1 MNIRTT
7 AILAMSVD
15 GKIASNSR
23 ESARFTSKAD
33 LTHLESQIALNDVI
47 IFGAATL
54 RAYQTTLSVSNPQLL
69 EARLKRKQTI
79 QPLQIVCS
87 GSGKLD
93 INWRFFS
100 QTIPKG
106 LLTTEKGAQFWLNLK
121 SNPFEKIIISENQ
134 DNSQINWHNTFEQ
147 LSKFGYRKIAILG
160 GGKLVASL
168 LAENLIQELWLTIS
182 ATIIGGENAPTLVEG
197 EGLFPFKKLQLL
209 EVKTIE
215 DEIFLHYLILN

>member
-1 MNIRTT
+1 MNIKTT

-15 GKIASNSR
+15 GKIASNSTKA
-23 ESARFTSKAD
+23 ARFTSKAD
-33 LTHLESQIALNDVI
+33 LTHLESQMALNDVI

-54 RAYQTTLSVSNPQLL
+54 RAYQTTLSISNPQLL

-87 GSGKLD
+87 SSGKLD

-100 QTIPKG
+100 QPIPKG
-106 LLTTEKGAQFWLNLK
+106 LLTTQKGAQFWLNLK

-134 DNSQINWHNTFEQ
+134 DNFQINWQNTFEQ
-147 LSKFGYRKIAILG
+147 LSKFGYQKIAILG

-182 ATIIGGENAPTLVEG
+182 ATIIGGKNAPTLVEG

-215 DEIFLHYLILN
+215 DEIFLHYLIIN